1 MFVFTPDSRSC
12 DRVAEIAQR
21 NYQQH
26 APASSRSR
34 SCSCPCDARRLP
46 PRRRAATSPA
56 SRHSTS
62 TASRPPWRTASSVV
76 LVSSEFYH
84 QPHTLLFLS
93 PAASSLSS
101 TLPRVASSLPA
112 AACCPP
118 PTAPCVSTSTRPFCG
133 PFPAHCTLLHAPPDT
148 RPHQSRALDGS
159 SARWLLSLSSHMWKE
174 PSPDPTP
181 PARSRPPPH
190 AADGA
195 AAPLCCPHSRQPQM
209 PVPRGC
215 LTAAALA
222 CSCVHSWVSADTG
235 GGNADGRLSGGSISG
250 VRRRV
255 TRLARWTDP
264 HRVGCSP
271 LAATWWGEI

>member
-1 MFVFTPDSRSC
+1 MPV
-12 DRVAEIAQR
+12 
-21 NYQQH
+21 
-26 APASSRSR
+26 
-34 SCSCPCDARRLP
+34 RRLP
-46 PRRRAATSPA
+46 PAAAPPRRHVAGLPPFHQ
-56 SRHSTS
+56 HSQPPTL
-62 TASRPPWRTASSVV
+62 AHGIIRRPRILRV
-76 LVSSEFYH
+76 L
-84 QPHTLLFLS
+84 P
-93 PAASSLSS
+93 PAAH
-101 TLPRVASSLPA
+101 TPLPLARCLQPQQHPA
-112 AACCPP
+112 ARRVISACRCLL
-118 PTAPCVSTSTRPFCG
+118 PTTHSALRIHIHSAFLWPLSRS
-133 PFPAHCTLLHAPPDT
+133 LHAPARSSRHETP
-148 RPHQSRALDGS
+148 SRALDGS

-174 PSPDPTP
+174 PSPDPTA

-222 CSCVHSWVSADTG
+222 RSCIHSWVSADTG

-255 TRLARWTDP
+255 ARLARWTDP

>member
-1 MFVFTPDSRSC
+1 MRPRCRNSTAQLPARTRQPPADPAADHARATPTAC
-12 DRVAEIAQR
+12 
-21 NYQQH
+21 
-26 APASSRSR
+26 
-34 SCSCPCDARRLP
+34 RRAAAP
-46 PRRRAATSPA
+46 PRRRPPA
-56 SRHSTS
+56 I
-62 TASRPPWRTASSVV
+62 PPWRTASSVV
-76 LVSSEFYH
+76 PVSSEFYH

-148 RPHQSRALDGS
+148 RPHLVRWMDPQRVGCSPLAATCGRNRALTLPHPHVAG
-159 SARWLLSLSSHMWKE
+159 RHRTL
-174 PSPDPTP
+174 PTE
-181 PARSRPPPH
+181 PPH
-190 AADGA
+190 RYAARI
-195 AAPLCCPHSRQPQM
+195 HVSR
-209 PVPRGC
+209 RCRCLGC
-215 LTAAALA
+215 STAAASGG
-222 CSCVHSWVSADTG
+222 SCVHSWVSADTG